1 MKKIGLLTWHYYS
14 NFGSMLQTHATYT
27 VLKELG
33 YDPHILNYRNPVYG
47 KVNNYLYLVKRFLSL
62 IPYTINRILPPKL
75 LQPQFR
81 FSNLWK
87 KTDVVY
93 DSMGLQLQI
102 EGFYAIVCGSDQIW
116 APNVY
121 NPIYMLDFVPDN
133 IRKISYAASIGLNS
147 IPKELVSNYKKYIG
161 RIDSISVRE
170 YQGKKIL
177 ENQCGI
183 KSEVVLDPTL
193 LVDVSKWKQ
202 LSISSNIRCPF
213 IFCYFLRKDHQY
225 RESVEIFAKQNNLA
239 LYGISD
245 NPNDASWMNVL
256 TYVTIGP
263 REFLGLINDAQIII
277 TDSYHGTIFS
287 LLLHKDFIT
296 IERFESNDN
305 ICQNSRIEQLVQYF
319 GISKNIISVNEQ
331 TELTVNPIN
340 YENFEEELSVLREKS
355 IKFLRDALS

>member
-33 YDPHILNYRNPVYG
+33 YDPHVLNYRNPVYG

-133 IRKISYAASIGLNS
+133 IRKISYAASVGLNS

-170 YQGKKIL
+170 YVELNQKLYLIL
-177 ENQCGI
+177 LC
-183 KSEVVLDPTL
+183 
-193 LVDVSKWKQ
+193 
-202 LSISSNIRCPF
+202 
-213 IFCYFLRKDHQY
+213 
-225 RESVEIFAKQNNLA
+225 
-239 LYGISD
+239 
-245 NPNDASWMNVL
+245 
-256 TYVTIGP
+256 
-263 REFLGLINDAQIII
+263 
-277 TDSYHGTIFS
+277 
-287 LLLHKDFIT
+287 
-296 IERFESNDN
+296 
-305 ICQNSRIEQLVQYF
+305 
-319 GISKNIISVNEQ
+319 
-331 TELTVNPIN
+331 
-340 YENFEEELSVLREKS
+340 
-355 IKFLRDALS
+355 